1 MRAWLD
7 RLEPRQRLLVIVGA
21 VALSVLLLW
30 LLAIQPLFDRLHTL
44 ERTVAAQKET
54 LRWMQEA
61 AIEIQQLRSQGSRA
75 GDLGG
80 RSLLAVVDQ
89 SARAAGLGPGIRRV
103 EPDGESRVR
112 VRMEGVA
119 FDALMRWLAE
129 LHRRYGVR
137 VTSVSID
144 RESSPGRV
152 NVRLTLEA

>member
-1 MRAWLD
+1 MKAWLS
-7 RLEPRQRLLVIVGA
+7 RLEPRQRQIVIAGA
-21 VALSVLLLW
+21 VTLAGLLLW
-30 LLAIQPLFDRLHTL
+30 LLAIQPLFDRLAML
-44 ERTVAAQKET
+44 EQTVAAQKET

-61 AIEIQQLRSQGSRA
+61 AIEIQQLRAQGNRT

-80 RSLLAVVDQ
+80 RSLLSVVDQ
-89 SARAAGLGPGIRRV
+89 SARAAGLGQGIRRV

-119 FDALMRWLAE
+119 FDTLMRWLAE